1 VSAGAALILVVD
13 DHRLNLE
20 LVTDVLEAAGYA
32 VRQAES
38 GREALAAAGRE
49 TPHLILM
56 DIGLPEM
63 DGYAVLRALRDN
75 PATASIPVAALTA
88 QAMAG
93 DEQRAL
99 AAGFDGYIT
108 KPINTRSLPQV
119 IAGMLEQ
126 RSIGS

>member
-1 VSAGAALILVVD
+1 MSAEAAIVLVVD

-20 LVTDVLEAAGYA
+20 LVTDVLEAARYE
-32 VRQAES
+32 VRQASS

-49 TPHLILM
+49 LPHLILM

-75 PATASIPVAALTA
+75 PTTASVPVVALTA

-108 KPINTRSLPQV
+108 KPIDTRSLPRV
-119 IAGMLEQ
+119 VAGMLGQ
-126 RSIGS
+126 RRNGS

>member
-1 VSAGAALILVVD
+1 MSTEAALVLVVD
-13 DHRLNLE
+13 DNRLNLE
-20 LVTDVLEAAGYA
+20 LVTDVLEAAGYE
-32 VRQAES
+32 VRQAGS
-38 GREALAAAGRE
+38 GPEALEAARRE
-49 TPHLILM
+49 LPQIILM

-75 PATASIPVAALTA
+75 PRTAPVPVAALTA

-108 KPINTRSLPQV
+108 KPINTRSLPQT
-119 IAGMLEQ
+119 IAGMLE
-126 RSIGS
+126 RRRNGS